1 MLELDRILQSQGFG
15 THRACVALI
24 AAGKVAV
31 KVAGDSVYKVCEQ
44 SREKFPTE
52 GLIFSVE
59 GVPWQFREYA
69 YIALNKPPGYEC
81 SQQPKHHKSVLSL
94 LPWQIRNRGVQ
105 CVGRLDQDTTGLL
118 LLSDDG
124 NFIHTFTSPKKHVAK
139 IYQATTKHPLDEVQ
153 LLALR
158 GGVVLHD
165 APQPVAALGCQRL
178 GENLLELTIGE
189 GKYHQVKRM
198 VAAAGNRVEALHRV
212 TIGGYTLP
220 ASLEPG
226 TWNWLEGVELAQ
238 LRGGSDAPSALS
250 PAKTANQA

>member
-24 AAGKVAV
+24 TAGKVAV
-31 KVAGDSVYKVCEQ
+31 KVAGDNAYQVCEQ
-44 SREKFPTE
+44 SRAKFPID
-52 GLIFSVE
+52 GLMFSVE
-59 GVPWQFREYA
+59 GVPWQFREHV

-124 NFIHTFTSPKKHVAK
+124 NFIHTFTSPKKQVGK
-139 IYQATTKHPLDEVQ
+139 IYQATTKHPLDEAQ

-165 APQPVAALGCQRL
+165 APQPVAALGCRRL

-212 TIGGYTLP
+212 TIGGYCLP
-220 ASLEPG
+220 TSLVPG
-226 TWNWLEGVELAQ
+226 AWQWLEAAELAQ
-238 LRGGSDAPSALS
+238 LRGGSGAP
-250 PAKTANQA
+250 PVR